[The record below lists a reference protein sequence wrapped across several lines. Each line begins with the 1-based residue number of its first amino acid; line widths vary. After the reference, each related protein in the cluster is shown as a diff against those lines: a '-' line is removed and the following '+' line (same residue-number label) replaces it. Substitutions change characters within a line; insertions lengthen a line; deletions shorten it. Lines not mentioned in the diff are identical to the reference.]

1 MFTAYR
7 KSLNDMVFSTSESPE
22 DQPST
27 GILGRI
33 GYWLSP
39 WRGRASVPPS
49 ESDSSSGSFADET
62 GGEDGE
68 ESVRIPDREEQETDS
83 NLEKFFPCEEENATQ
98 SAHRH
103 CSAESS
109 TRGGG
114 GPKEEELVVCREHRT
129 GQGNEREERGSCVS
143 ESGNH
148 VKNVC
153 HLTNLFT
160 SRPEVVW
167 NFDQDPTQPRPPQHA
182 QVQSDKRLHVY
193 LEETSVIHCGKDLS
207 VGQEVVTTTF
217 KKDLH
222 VPPKAKSSSSLAANA
237 ELNVR
242 SAAGTQSSDST
253 VVGVSVK
260 PPEDSQS
267 EPQPHKEQTE
277 EDGMGRKSRKKSR
290 RKSQG
295 DEGGR
300 LSENPAEDV
309 PPSCNSVSSPQSENP
324 TSPTG
329 EACEGPSFKTNPTS
343 QAAPEGGGQIE
354 TVCPGDVKQLGNFR
368 NSISVTAASNACEE
382 NEGAEMEE
390 ESSLYKV
397 ERKTETPESKRR
409 SIKVSTCEVKNY
421 SKVLPLNQKQNQ
433 LENHQETNAERL
445 TTEDEEK
452 NQAGTF
458 LDSRPHDPKKA
469 DVHPKSGSGG
479 IADKISIF
487 ERRRLDGSPAR
498 TPRSADVSPTRTL
511 TNRFKADLIFSE
523 QRSKSAER
531 HREDRSGFSS
541 PSREKPMTIKER
553 TKKFLEASKLE
564 AEAAQ
569 KQVAAKAATSQK
581 STSKVLTGLTKSPEP
596 DGQDK
601 LDIRE
606 QTHANSEITSK
617 PEGGGSDA
625 NDGQLDVSEVQ
636 PADSLTNETEDQ
648 ITVQNSISKGE
659 ESAGLANST
668 TSPPKGPSRT
678 GSRSKKK
685 KNREPASPV
694 SIQNTSED
702 PATKQEHAGNAENPP
717 ASKQTAEK
725 VAFPSQEVLGDLSE
739 KQPHTDTKEE
749 ERAFDILPNRQE
761 GSPEAPVHRDEPD
774 TPVCSTGT
782 KKTIDS
788 DPAVSP
794 PEEWLSGKHSFALEA
809 KRNDRDNSQTSA
821 DQPPAVKQES
831 LAEQPSLGE
840 KLSARL
846 ELASKEELGQTTEGQ
861 IKEPT
866 FQSQPEDVEVLET
879 ADREKTNNAERI
891 FQAKTMEA
899 LSSDMSLTKDTSS
912 HSGGVPSDK
921 DGNVQ
926 DGQKSETASHLSEE
940 TTALP
945 FQTQTA
951 SQVET
956 EHREKAV
963 ICTMSDTNEAVSGT
977 GADKKPPNIKMAS
990 TVPPESLT
998 QSAESPGME
1007 RETVVVSV
1015 EPQFNSVSVEKPENS
1030 LDDSCTHEANAP
1042 EPSNSKPFIKAAAAA
1057 DEGRSSKVTNELSEL
1072 KDSLK
1077 YKTGKDSG
1085 TEEHSSKPACE
1096 PADTDAGEE
1105 NRDESAINNSETP
1118 QDKVAGEI
1126 IKAIFSNGSGKSE
1139 NPEDKSTVSS
1149 IKLSENLEQRSHEG
1163 KDLSS
1168 EACETEKMAGTA
1180 FTLPMQELSLFPN
1193 GNLASHYE
1201 LQEEDKKPKNQ
1212 TPKTSPKNNNLNPDS
1227 VHRLPMKILHVPLGL
1242 KTDSS
1247 EGKETPSS
1255 WLDLDFPKQKP
1266 KVQEAKLTS
1275 SGSESNLLD
1284 TSGELD
1290 DEDFVAK
1297 IKNLCVPFSH
1307 PPRKHHPIR
1316 TPQPPF
1322 VMPAIR
1328 EASLEKTFDPEEFMF
1343 GLRKKKQLCLDA
1355 TPSLLADLHTP
1366 ETKSN
1371 VLPARAS
1378 FAERSLL
1385 LTGFKDVKPVK
1396 DDDVKEDRDDLIKVK
1411 SRLEGSSLYSS
1422 LISSNLRGNKNGL
1435 QTESSTSEDALPSQA
1450 PLLTPLLP
1458 PCPTNATK
1466 DTLTKQITE
1475 EVQASEDMASDSSPP
1490 LPTFNDIKLPDYLK
1504 KYLPQDPAAAVQSAH
1519 GQEEEKTEI
1528 PQFTGKMA
1536 APVSPPTTDLVSKPN
1551 PGLPDSVASCF
1562 PGIPPTTLS
1571 TLPDLK
1577 QPVTQPHK
1585 TSVNGFRKRP
1595 GKMVLFENAQ
1605 FSGQAYEIYR
1615 DVADASSLQFS
1626 PLISVKVVRGCWLL
1640 YERPDFQGRIIALE
1654 EGATDLENEWAECG
1668 PETEPHNRPPILIGS
1683 IRLVVRDH
1691 SIPHIDLFTDPEG
1704 RGRVASYHDDTIE
1717 TGTFGI
1723 PLTTASIQIHSGV
1736 WLVFSDPGFQGML
1749 SVLEAGEY
1757 PFPESW
1763 GFPSPFVGSLRP
1775 LKMGGLKVE
1784 NPSEVKAVL
1793 FEKPGFEGS
1802 SLEIDSDIFSF
1813 SDDNEA
1819 NPLKSVGSLK
1829 IIGGFW
1835 VGYSQ
1840 PGFEGQQHI
1849 LEEGEYD
1856 DCSDWGGSELLSLRP
1871 VHSDFLSPH
1880 VKMYSDRDFGK
1891 LGVNINLTGPV
1902 GSIDETGY
1910 GMKTQSVDVTSGVW
1924 VFFDEPEFLGKCY
1937 VLEKGLYGSPED
1949 WGALQPRV
1957 GSAMPV
1963 LLDDFVDISKFKV
1976 QLFSDPGFRG
1986 SVLTLEDSAA
1996 SLQDGFSVASCKVQA
2011 GSWLAF
2017 EGQDFT
2023 GKMYALEVG
2032 SYPDLRAMGC
2042 VSKSS
2047 SILSLQSIGPEF
2059 SLPSIT
2065 LFERCGLRGKRVL
2078 LTDGTVNLLLAG
2090 GSTRVQSVLVEGG
2103 MWIVYEEINYRG
2115 AQILLKP
2122 GEIPNWHKFSSWQ
2135 KIGSLRPLL
2144 QKRMYF
2150 HLRNRQSGLM
2160 MSITGDFDDVKM
2172 LRIQETEE
2180 TGGFEQIWLYQNGHL
2195 YCKLFEEYCL
2205 SPSGSV
2211 TIPGCRVGVSPKF
2224 DDQIHQWNI
2233 TPEGFVRYTLTPD
2246 LVLEVKGG
2254 HQYDKKHVILNTM
2267 DPHKLQQRW
2276 DVEIL

>member
-1 MFTAYR
+1 MLQMFHF
-7 KSLNDMVFSTSESPE
+7 KH
-22 DQPST
+22 
-27 GILGRI
+27 
-33 GYWLSP
+33 
-39 WRGRASVPPS
+39 
-49 ESDSSSGSFADET
+49 
-62 GGEDGE
+62 
-68 ESVRIPDREEQETDS
+68 
-83 NLEKFFPCEEENATQ
+83 FP
-98 SAHRH
+98 
-103 CSAESS
+103 
-109 TRGGG
+109 
-114 GPKEEELVVCREHRT
+114 
-129 GQGNEREERGSCVS
+129 
-143 ESGNH
+143 
-148 VKNVC
+148 
-153 HLTNLFT
+153 F
-160 SRPEVVW
+160 
-167 NFDQDPTQPRPPQHA
+167 
-182 QVQSDKRLHVY
+182 
-193 LEETSVIHCGKDLS
+193 
-207 VGQEVVTTTF
+207 
-217 KKDLH
+217 
-222 VPPKAKSSSSLAANA
+222 
-237 ELNVR
+237 
-242 SAAGTQSSDST
+242 
-253 VVGVSVK
+253 
-260 PPEDSQS
+260 
-267 EPQPHKEQTE
+267 PH
-277 EDGMGRKSRKKSR
+277 
-290 RKSQG
+290 
-295 DEGGR
+295 
-300 LSENPAEDV
+300 
-309 PPSCNSVSSPQSENP
+309 
-324 TSPTG
+324 
-329 EACEGPSFKTNPTS
+329 
-343 QAAPEGGGQIE
+343 
-354 TVCPGDVKQLGNFR
+354 
-368 NSISVTAASNACEE
+368 
-382 NEGAEMEE
+382 
-390 ESSLYKV
+390 
-397 ERKTETPESKRR
+397 
-409 SIKVSTCEVKNY
+409 
-421 SKVLPLNQKQNQ
+421 
-433 LENHQETNAERL
+433 
-445 TTEDEEK
+445 
-452 NQAGTF
+452 
-458 LDSRPHDPKKA
+458 RPHDPKKA
-469 DVHPKSGSGG
+469 AVHPKSGSGG

-487 ERRRLDGSPAR
+487 ERRRLDGSPSR

-511 TNRFKADLIFSE
+511 TNRFKADLMFSE

-581 STSKVLTGLTKSPEP
+581 STSKVLSGLTNSPEP
-596 DGQDK
+596 DSQDK
-601 LDIRE
+601 LDISE
-606 QTHANSEITSK
+606 QTHANSKITSK
-617 PEGGGSDA
+617 PGGGGSDA
-625 NDGQLDVSEVQ
+625 NDVQLDVSEVQ

-648 ITVQNSISKGE
+648 ITMQNSISKGE

-702 PATKQEHAGNAENPP
+702 PATKQEHAGNAENTP

-749 ERAFDILPNRQE
+749 ERTFDVLPNRQE

-782 KKTIDS
+782 KKTFDS

-794 PEEWLSGKHSFALEA
+794 PEEGLSGKHGFALEA
-809 KRNDRDNSQTSA
+809 KRNDRDNSQTSAPSSSA

-840 KLSARL
+840 KLSTRL
-846 ELASKEELGQTTEGQ
+846 ESASKEELGQTTEGQ

-866 FQSQPEDVEVLET
+866 FQSQPEDVEGLET
-879 ADREKTNNAERI
+879 AYREKTNNTERI
-891 FQAKTMEA
+891 FPAKTMEA
-899 LSSDMSLTKDTSS
+899 LSSNMSLTNDTSS

-926 DGQKSETASHLSEE
+926 DGQKPETACHLLEK

-963 ICTMSDTNEAVSGT
+963 ICTMSDSNEAVSGT

-990 TVPPESLT
+990 NVPPESLT

-1007 RETVVVSV
+1007 RETVVVSE

-1030 LDDSCTHEANAP
+1030 LDDSCTHKANAP
-1042 EPSNSKPFIKAAAAA
+1042 KPSNSKPFIKAAAAA
-1057 DEGRSSKVTNELSEL
+1057 DDGRSSKVTNELSEL

-1105 NRDESAINNSETP
+1105 NRNKSAINNSETP

-1149 IKLSENLEQRSHEG
+1149 IKLSENSEQRSHEG
-1163 KDLSS
+1163 KDLSP
-1168 EACETEKMAGTA
+1168 EVRETEKTAGTA
-1180 FTLPMQELSLFPN
+1180 STLPMQELSLFPN
-1193 GNLASHYE
+1193 GNLASHYK
-1201 LQEEDKKPKNQ
+1201 LQGEDKKTKNQ

-1227 VHRLPMKILHVPLGL
+1227 IHRLPMKILHVPLGL
-1242 KTDSS
+1242 KSDSS

-1316 TPQPPF
+1316 SPQPPF

-1343 GLRKKKQLCLDA
+1343 GLRKKKQLSLDA

-1378 FAERSLL
+1378 FAERSML

-1396 DDDVKEDRDDLIKVK
+1396 DEDVKEDRDDLIKVK

-1435 QTESSTSEDALPSQA
+1435 QER
-1450 PLLTPLLP
+1450 LL
-1458 PCPTNATK
+1458 
-1466 DTLTKQITE
+1466 
-1475 EVQASEDMASDSSPP
+1475 SDSS
-1490 LPTFNDIKLPDYLK
+1490 TGF
-1504 KYLPQDPAAAVQSAH
+1504 VQ
-1519 GQEEEKTEI
+1519 
-1528 PQFTGKMA
+1528 MC
-1536 APVSPPTTDLVSKPN
+1536 
-1551 PGLPDSVASCF
+1551 SCF
-1562 PGIPPTTLS
+1562 YTALS
-1571 TLPDLK
+1571 FS
-1577 QPVTQPHK
+1577 TQ
-1585 TSVNGFRKRP
+1585 
-1595 GKMVLFENAQ
+1595 MVLFENAQ

-1802 SLEIDSDIFSF
+1802 SLEIESDIFSF
-1813 SDDNEA
+1813 SDDDKA

-1957 GSAMPV
+1957 
-1963 LLDDFVDISKFKV
+1963 DDSFCVHQV

-2047 SILSLQSIGPEF
+2047 SILSLQSIAPEF
-2059 SLPSIT
+2059 SLPSVT

-2195 YCKLFEEYCL
+2195 YCKVQTPASASVISDKGGAVVLQGLSTFLDLSNKGNPWCL
-2205 SPSGSV
+2205 S
-2211 TIPGCRVGVSPKF
+2211 
-2224 DDQIHQWNI
+2224 
-2233 TPEGFVRYTLTPD
+2233 
-2246 LVLEVKGG
+2246 GG

-2267 DPHKLQQRW
+2267 DPQKLQQRW